1 MPLFEKIL
9 YSTDFSPLAEYALD
23 YVRKLKGAGTKEVV
37 IVHVVDD
44 VSIELPEGADLIKEK
59 ELFKILPEVDQEYI
73 TTLVQKLETI
83 KSKLEREGL
92 SAKIYLKYGNIS
104 KQIVNIAESEKVRLI
119 IMGAHGKGLLTEIL
133 LGSVSTDVIRN
144 AKCPVLIIKKDLP
157 KL

>member
-23 YVRKLKGAGTKEVV
+23 YVRKLKNAGTKEVIV
-37 IVHVVDD
+37 VHVVDD

-59 ELFKILPEVDQEYI
+59 ELFKILPDLDQEYV
-73 TTLVQKLETI
+73 TTLLQKLETI
-83 KSKLEREGL
+83 KNKLEREGL
-92 SAKIYLKYGNIS
+92 SAKIYLKYGNVS

-144 AKCPVLIIKKDLP
+144 AKCPVLIIKKEEG
-157 KL
+157 